1 MIPCGIIPSSLT
13 PNEAVNSFMREQVGL
28 SAGDCVLVEP
38 NEKHFVVGKSEKSEV
53 VVICTPAWDKNDSF
67 YD

>member
-1 MIPCGIIPSSLT
+1 
-13 PNEAVNSFMREQVGL
+13 MREQVGL
-28 SAGDCVLVEP
+28 SAGDCVLIEP
-38 NEKHFVVGKSEKSEV
+38 NEKHFVVGKSERSEV